1 VATLP
6 AYSPLSTTCCCWVW
20 LFPFSLSDS
29 AISCSCCCCCFEED
43 FFFSLLEPEIAP
55 APSPGSPES
64 AVAACSL
71 SSFPVLLFF
80 LEEDDLNPSEWMRL
94 EISLEARSTTPKQ
107 KKI

>member
-1 VATLP
+1 MSCAC
-6 AYSPLSTTCCCWVW
+6 AYISEQIYNNLITRKDKKLEENRGGGPLC
-20 LFPFSLSDS
+20 P
-29 AISCSCCCCCFEED
+29 
-43 FFFSLLEPEIAP
+43 AP

-80 LEEDDLNPSEWMRL
+80 FEEEDLNPSEWMRL